1 MLPPIFYAPI
11 FYQLP
16 KKPFFLTSQF
26 IPSNTIL
33 NPFYKTKFS
42 SLFFFFLLILP
53 FLSSIFLSK
62 FFFLALRTSLH
73 LGLF

>member
-1 MLPPIFYAPI
+1 MLSPIFYAPI

-26 IPSNTIL
+26 IPSHTIL
-33 NPFYKTKFS
+33 NTFYKTKFS

-62 FFFLALRTSLH
+62 FFFLALQTSLH

>member
-26 IPSNTIL
+26 IPSHTIL
-33 NPFYKTKFS
+33 NPFYKTKFP
-42 SLFFFFLLILP
+42 P